1 MDNAPHGPDNR
12 TCHLLWTGGLSEST
26 RRLKATLRLMAYAQR
41 KGHEISVQSYAQGQ
55 GPSNITFVH
64 IIRKGEAT

>member
-1 MDNAPHGPDNR
+1 MDNAPHGHKNH
-12 TCHLLWTGGLSEST
+12 TCHLLWTGRVSESA

-41 KGHEISVQSYAQGQ
+41 KGHEISVDSADEGE
-55 GPSNITFVH
+55 GGSAITFVH